1 MTLTPTTYLI
11 ATAGSHGDVLPF
23 MALAEGLT
31 KLGHH
36 AIVYGTPLFAQFAPK
51 GVRFVP
57 VGTNELYYQALSA
70 LNDNRPLS
78 SIRQIVAVMTRII
91 PLIINEM
98 EKDIAPNQTV
108 VIGGVMNPA
117 PHIFAEKY
125 RLPFVNVHLSPL
137 AIYSVQRMG
146 RALPI
151 LDNLTQWQN
160 PTLNRLFWRWVDWA
174 VFRPN
179 FTKPINRL
187 RADYGLAPLAVPM
200 IQWVNQADLVLS
212 LFDERFAPRQPDW
225 ADIEVVGFPFY
236 EHQQSGELSTKIMN
250 FLQEGDKP
258 VLFCAGTA
266 TANAQ
271 QFFATSRLVC
281 EKMGIRAIFV
291 SHIKEQLPTNL
302 PNSILAVDYV
312 AYEQILPKVAVFV
325 HHGGIGNT
333 AVALKSGVPQLIR
346 PCAFDQF
353 DNASRAVSLG
363 VAVEILP
370 KAYQVDTVIKALK
383 NLINNQ
389 NLSHHCQSIAQQ
401 ITPTGIDQACLKII
415 KMGKHNDIDKAS
427 DCLDNNTK

>member
-1 MTLTPTTYLI
+1 MTPAKTPTTYLI

-23 MALAEGLT
+23 MALADGLT

-36 AIVYGTPLFAQFAPK
+36 AIVYGTPLFAKFTPK
-51 GVRFVP
+51 GVQFVP

-78 SIRQIVAVMTRII
+78 SIRQIVAVMTNII

-98 EKDIAPNQTV
+98 EKDIVPQKTV
-108 VIGGVMNPA
+108 VIGSVMNPA

-125 RLPFVNVHLSPL
+125 RLPLVNVHLSPL
-137 AIYSVQRMG
+137 AIHSVHRMG

-151 LDNLTQWQN
+151 LDNLTKWQN

-174 VFRPN
+174 VFRSN
-179 FTKPINRL
+179 FTKPINLL
-187 RADYGLAPLAVPM
+187 RADYGLSPLAVPM
-200 IQWVNQADLVLS
+200 IEWINQADLVLG
-212 LFDERFAPRQPDW
+212 LFDRHFAPRQPDW
-225 ADIEVVGFPFY
+225 ADIQVVGFPFY
-236 EHQQSGELSTKIMN
+236 QQVSELSDKICA
-250 FLQEGDKP
+250 FLEQGDKP

-266 TANAQ
+266 TANAHE
-271 QFFATSRLVC
+271 FFATSLLAC
-281 EKMGIRAIFV
+281 QKLDIRAIFV
-291 SHIKEQLPTNL
+291 SHIKEQLPANL
-302 PNSILAVDYV
+302 PSNILAVDYV
-312 AYEQILPKVAVFV
+312 PYEQILPKVAVFV

-370 KAYQVDTVIKALK
+370 KAYQVNNVSRALK
-383 NLINNQ
+383 ELLNNS
-389 NLSHHCQSIAQQ
+389 NLSKHCQTIAQH
-401 ITPTGIDQACLKII
+401 ITLTAVEQACLEII
-415 KMGKHNDIDKAS
+415 KMGKKVDKNE
-427 DCLDNNTK
+427 C